1 VGSRRARGAQ
11 VPSPDV
17 AVPALARQDADEP
30 APLESAPSPRSWAR
44 AFEDI
49 RKALAQRELWG
60 HLGWQDI
67 KQRYR
72 RSVIGPLWITISMAV
87 TAAALGGLYSQLFGQ
102 PIGTFMPYVTVGF
115 MIWYFISACV
125 LEGTETF
132 IANEGLIRFLP
143 APLMIYV
150 FRTVWR
156 QILFF
161 AHNVVVYVVVLAI
174 FFNQLDEPYRMINV
188 VPGTD
193 GEPGILHPGL
203 SWWAL
208 LAIPAFVLIVING
221 LWVTLLFGIISARFR
236 DIPPVVAS
244 FMQLFFTMTPIIW
257 TTDLLSGGAPGS
269 IKAIIEQLAKLNPF
283 YHFIEIFRAPLVGQV
298 QSWTHWVVVGGIT
311 VVGWTLALVALRNYR
326 SRVAYWV

>member
-1 VGSRRARGAQ
+1 MAVGAIERTDAG
-11 VPSPDV
+11 PPG
-17 AVPALARQDADEP
+17 PADEDW
-30 APLESAPSPRSWAR
+30 AVSPRSWR
-44 AFEDI
+44 LAFADI
-49 RKALAQRELWG
+49 RRAVAQRELWG

-115 MIWYFISACV
+115 MIWYFISASV

-156 QILFF
+156 QVLFF
-161 AHNVVVYVVVLAI
+161 AHNVVVYVVVLAV
-174 FFNQLDEPYRMINV
+174 FFPQIDEPYRMV
-188 VPGTD
+188 TRGPGQ
-193 GEPGILHPGL
+193 PAGILHPGL
-203 SWWAL
+203 SWDAL
-208 LAIPAFVLIVING
+208 LAIPAFGLIVVNA
-221 LWVTLLFGIISARFR
+221 LWVVLLFGIIATRFR
-236 DIPPVVAS
+236 DIPPVVSS

-257 TTDLLSGGAPGS
+257 TPDLLTGGEPGS
-269 IKAIIEQLAKLNPF
+269 TKAIVEQLAKLNPF

-298 QSWTHWVVVGGIT
+298 QSWTHWAVVGVFT
-311 VVGWTLALVALRNYR
+311 VVGWSLALIALRNYR
-326 SRVAYWV
+326 SRVSYWV

>member
-1 VGSRRARGAQ
+1 MT
-11 VPSPDV
+11 
-17 AVPALARQDADEP
+17 VPALARRDADDADHSAGTGQ
-30 APLESAPSPRSWAR
+30 APDELTSSPRSWRR
-44 AFEDI
+44 AFADI
-49 RKALAQRELWG
+49 RAALAQRELWG

-156 QILFF
+156 QVLFF
-161 AHNVVVYVVVLAI
+161 AHNVGVYLIVLAI
-174 FFNQLDEPYRMINV
+174 FYGRLDEPYRMIENL
-188 VPGTD
+188 PGGGQGT
-193 GEPGILHPGL
+193 LHPGL
-203 SWWAL
+203 SWSAL
-208 LAIPAFVLIVING
+208 MAIPALLLIVING
-221 LWVTLLFGIISARFR
+221 LWVVLLLGIISTRFR
-236 DIPPVVAS
+236 DIPPVVSS

-257 TTDLLSGGAPGS
+257 SPDLLAGGPPGGARE
-269 IKAIIEQLAKLNPF
+269 IVRELAKLNPF

-298 QSWTHWVVVGGIT
+298 QSWTHWTVVGAIT

>member
-1 VGSRRARGAQ
+1 M
-11 VPSPDV
+11 
-17 AVPALARQDADEP
+17 AVPALARQDADDS
-30 APLESAPSPRSWAR
+30 APLEHAPSPRSWGR
-44 AFEDI
+44 AFGDI
-49 RKALAQRELWG
+49 RKAVDQRELWG

-161 AHNVVVYVVVLAI
+161 AHNVVVYVIVLAI
-174 FFNQLDEPYRMINV
+174 FFRQLDQPYRMV
-188 VPGTD
+188 KQTRTD
-193 GEPGILHPGL
+193 GQPGILHPGL

-208 LAIPAFVLIVING
+208 LAIPAFVLIVVNG

-236 DIPPVVAS
+236 DIPPVVGS

-257 TTDLLSGGAPGS
+257 TTDLLTGGAPGS
-269 IKAIIEQLAKLNPF
+269 TEGDHRASREAEPLLPLHRDLPSAAGRSGAELDALGRRRRHHRRRVVARADRAAQL
-283 YHFIEIFRAPLVGQV
+283 PLPRRLLGV
-298 QSWTHWVVVGGIT
+298 S
-311 VVGWTLALVALRNYR
+311 
-326 SRVAYWV
+326 S

>member
-1 VGSRRARGAQ
+1 
-11 VPSPDV
+11 V
-17 AVPALARQDADEP
+17 AVPALARRGADDP
-30 APLESAPSPRSWAR
+30 SGPDDVAGAADLHTPSPRSWRR
-44 AFEDI
+44 AFGDI
-49 RKALAQRELWG
+49 RQAIAQRELWG
-60 HLGWQDI
+60 HLGWQDV

-72 RSVIGPLWITISMAV
+72 RSTIGPLWITISMAV

-156 QILFF
+156 QVLFF
-161 AHNVVVYVVVLAI
+161 AHNLVVYVIVLAI
-174 FFNQLDEPYRMINV
+174 FFPELTRPYQMVHPNGV
-188 VPGTD
+188 V
-193 GEPGILHPGL
+193 HPGL
-203 SWWAL
+203 SWSAL
-208 LAIPAFVLIVING
+208 LAIPAFLLIVVNG
-221 LWVTLLFGIISARFR
+221 LWVTLLFGIIATRFR
-236 DIPPVVAS
+236 DIPPVVSS

-257 TTDLLSGGAPGS
+257 TTDLLRGGAPGS
-269 IKAIIEQLAKLNPF
+269 TKALVEWLAKLNPF

-298 QSWTHWVVVGGIT
+298 QSWTHWAVCGVIT
-311 VVGWTLALVALRNYR
+311 VVGWTLALIALRNYR

>member
-1 VGSRRARGAQ
+1 MTFTDAAAQSKTFTRAWGDL
-11 VPSPDV
+11 VSG
-17 AVPALARQDADEP
+17 
-30 APLESAPSPRSWAR
+30 
-44 AFEDI
+44 FG
-49 RKALAQRELWG
+49 KRELWL

-72 RSVIGPLWITISMAV
+72 RSVLGPFWITIATGTMAV
-87 TAAALGGLYSQLFGQ
+87 ALGGLYSQLFGQ

-156 QILFF
+156 QVLFF
-161 AHNVVVYVVVLAI
+161 AHNVVVYIIVLAI
-174 FFNQLDEPYRMINV
+174 FFPQISEPYRMVLHLSN
-188 VPGTD
+188 GQ
-193 GEPGILHPGL
+193 PGILSPGL
-203 SWWAL
+203 SWTAL
-208 LAIPAFVLIVING
+208 LAIPAFVVIVANG
-221 LWVTLLFGIISARFR
+221 LWVTLLFGIVATRFR
-236 DIPPVVAS
+236 DIPPVVSS

-257 TTDLLSGGAPGS
+257 TPDLLAGGAPGS
-269 IKAIIEQLAKLNPF
+269 TKYVVEQLAKLNPF
-283 YHFIEIFRAPLVGQV
+283 YHFIEIFRAPLVGGV
-298 QSWTHWVVVGGIT
+298 QSWTHWAVVGVIT
-311 VVGWTLALVALRNYR
+311 VVGWTLALIALRNYR

>member
-1 VGSRRARGAQ
+1 M
-11 VPSPDV
+11 
-17 AVPALARQDADEP
+17 AVPALERRDADES
-30 APLESAPSPRSWAR
+30 ALEGIASSPRSWAR
-44 AFEDI
+44 AVDDI
-49 RKALAQRELWG
+49 RRAIAQRELWG

-87 TAAALGGLYSQLFGQ
+87 TALALGGLYSQLFGQ

-125 LEGTETF
+125 TEGTETF

-156 QILFF
+156 QVLFF
-161 AHNVVVYVVVLAI
+161 AHNVVVYLAVLAA
-174 FFNQLDEPYRMINV
+174 FFTQIDQPYRMIERLAN
-188 VPGTD
+188 GAT
-193 GEPGILHPGL
+193 GILHPGL
-203 SWWAL
+203 SWAAL
-208 LAIPAFVLIVING
+208 LAIPAFVVIVING
-221 LWVTLLFGIISARFR
+221 LWVTLLFGILAARFR
-236 DIPPVVAS
+236 DIPPVVQS

-257 TTDLLSGGAPGS
+257 TPDLLAGGAPGS
-269 IKAIIEQLAKLNPF
+269 ARAIVEQAARLNPF

-298 QSWTHWVVVGGIT
+298 QSWTHWLVVGVIT

>member
-1 VGSRRARGAQ
+1 V
-11 VPSPDV
+11 D
-17 AVPALARQDADEP
+17 
-30 APLESAPSPRSWAR
+30 
-44 AFEDI
+44 
-49 RKALAQRELWG
+49 QRELWG

-87 TAAALGGLYSQLFGQ
+87 TAAALGGLYSQQFGQ

-161 AHNVVVYVVVLAI
+161 AHNVVVYVIVLAI
-174 FFNQLDEPYRMINV
+174 FFRQLDKPDGRHEGPINTSV
-188 VPGTD
+188 GVQW
-193 GEPGILHPGL
+193 GIFIAFLLG
-203 SWWAL
+203 AL
-208 LAIPAFVLIVING
+208 LAYSGYRVRAAHVPEPVEDGVAPRQRRPRPPAPPTDPPPSQTQATAV
-221 LWVTLLFGIISARFR
+221 ARR
-236 DIPPVVAS
+236 RPAR
-244 FMQLFFTMTPIIW
+244 
-257 TTDLLSGGAPGS
+257 PGD
-269 IKAIIEQLAKLNPF
+269 EQL
-283 YHFIEIFRAPLVGQV
+283 EGQL
-298 QSWTHWVVVGGIT
+298 SFDEP
-311 VVGWTLALVALRNYR
+311 AEYR
-326 SRVAYWV
+326 PPPR

>member
-1 VGSRRARGAQ
+1 
-11 VPSPDV
+11 V
-17 AVPALARQDADEP
+17 ALPALERRDADD
-30 APLESAPSPRSWAR
+30 SAPAEFTSSPRSWER
-44 AFEDI
+44 AFGDI
-49 RKALAQRELWG
+49 RRAIEQRELWG

-87 TAAALGGLYSQLFGQ
+87 TALALGVLYSQLFGQ

-125 LEGTETF
+125 TEGTETF

-161 AHNVVVYVVVLAI
+161 AHNVVVYLVVLAV
-174 FFNQLDEPYRMINV
+174 FFTQIDHPYRMVETLPN
-188 VPGTD
+188 GAM
-193 GEPGILHPGL
+193 GILHPGL
-203 SWWAL
+203 SWTIVFAL
-208 LAIPAFVLIVING
+208 PAFLMIVING
-221 LWVTLLFGIISARFR
+221 MWVCLLFGILAARYR
-236 DIPPVVAS
+236 DIPPVVLS

-257 TTDLLSGGAPGS
+257 TPDLLAGGAPGS
-269 IKAIIEQLAKLNPF
+269 VRAIVEQLARLNPF
-283 YHFIEIFRAPLVGQV
+283 YHFIEIFRAPLVGQQ
-298 QSWTHWVVVGGIT
+298 QSWTHWLVVGVIT
-311 VVGWTLALVALRNYR
+311 LVGWTLALVALRNYR

>member
-1 VGSRRARGAQ
+1 MHGA
-11 VPSPDV
+11 
-17 AVPALARQDADEP
+17 
-30 APLESAPSPRSWAR
+30 SPRSWRR
-44 AFEDI
+44 AFHDI
-49 RKALAQRELWG
+49 RQAIAQRELWG

-72 RSVIGPLWITISMAV
+72 RSTIGPLWITISMAV

-156 QILFF
+156 QVLFF
-161 AHNVVVYVVVLAI
+161 AHNVVVYVIVLAI
-174 FFNQLDEPYRMINV
+174 FFGQLDEPYRMINRMAD
-188 VPGTD
+188 GTQ
-193 GEPGILHPGL
+193 GVLHPGL
-203 SWWAL
+203 SWTAL
-208 LAIPAFVLIVING
+208 LAIPAFVVIVANG
-221 LWVTLLFGIISARFR
+221 LWVTLLFGIIATRFR
-236 DIPPVVAS
+236 DIPPVVSS

-257 TTDLLSGGAPGS
+257 TPDLLRGGEPGS
-269 IKAIIEQLAKLNPF
+269 ARAIVEQLAKLNPF

-298 QSWTHWVVVGGIT
+298 QSWTHWAVVGVIT
-311 VVGWTLALVALRNYR
+311 VVGWALALIALRNYR

>member
-1 VGSRRARGAQ
+1 M
-11 VPSPDV
+11 
-17 AVPALARQDADEP
+17 
-30 APLESAPSPRSWAR
+30 
-44 AFEDI
+44 
-49 RKALAQRELWG
+49 KAAIDQRELWG
-60 HLGWQDI
+60 HLGWQDV

-72 RSVIGPLWITISMAV
+72 RSTIGPLWITISMAV
-87 TAAALGGLYSQLFGQ
+87 TAAALGGLYSQLFDQ

-156 QILFF
+156 QVLFF
-161 AHNVVVYVVVLAI
+161 AHNLVVYVIVLAI
-174 FFNQLDEPYRMINV
+174 FFPELTRPYQMVHNGV
-188 VPGTD
+188 M
-193 GEPGILHPGL
+193 HPGL
-203 SWWAL
+203 GWSAL
-208 LAIPAFVLIVING
+208 FAIPAFVLIVING
-221 LWVTLLFGIISARFR
+221 LWVTLLFGIIATRFR
-236 DIPPVVAS
+236 DIPPVVSS

-257 TTDLLSGGAPGS
+257 TTDLLKGGRAGS
-269 IKAIIEQLAKLNPF
+269 PRSIVDFVAKLNPF

-298 QSWTHWVVVGGIT
+298 QSWTHWAVCGVIT
-311 VVGWTLALVALRNYR
+311 VVGWALALIALRNYR

>member
-1 VGSRRARGAQ
+1 M
-11 VPSPDV
+11 
-17 AVPALARQDADEP
+17 AVPALARPGADDPSGDDA
-30 APLESAPSPRSWAR
+30 AESRLHGASPRSWSR
-44 AFEDI
+44 AFADI
-49 RKALAQRELWG
+49 RQAVAQRELWG

-72 RSVIGPLWITISMAV
+72 RSTIGPLWITISMAV

-156 QILFF
+156 QVLFF
-161 AHNVVVYVVVLAI
+161 AHNVVVYVIVLVI
-174 FFNQLDEPYRMINV
+174 FFNQLDEPYRMIAK
-188 VPGTD
+188 VPGTLD
-193 GEPGILHPGL
+193 LPGTLHPGL
-203 SWWAL
+203 SWAAL
-208 LAIPAFVLIVING
+208 LAIPAFVLIVANG
-221 LWVTLLFGIISARFR
+221 LWVTLLFGIIATRFR
-236 DIPPVVAS
+236 DIPPVVSS

-257 TTDLLSGGAPGS
+257 TPDLLRGGEPGS
-269 IKAIIEQLAKLNPF
+269 ARAIVEQLAKLNPF

-298 QSWTHWVVVGGIT
+298 QSWTHWAVVGVIT
-311 VVGWTLALVALRNYR
+311 VVGWTLALIALRNYR

>member
-1 VGSRRARGAQ
+1 
-11 VPSPDV
+11 V
-17 AVPALARQDADEP
+17 AVPALERQDADDV
-30 APLESAPSPRSWAR
+30 APEEFTAPPRSWSR
-44 AFEDI
+44 AFGDI
-49 RKALAQRELWG
+49 SAAVAQRELWG

-87 TAAALGGLYSQLFGQ
+87 TALALGGLYSQLFGQ

-125 LEGTETF
+125 TEGTETF
-132 IANEGLIRFLP
+132 TANEGLIRFLP

-156 QILFF
+156 QTLFF
-161 AHNVVVYVVVLAI
+161 AHNVVVYLVVLAV
-174 FFNQLDEPYRMINV
+174 FFTQLDEPYRMIEKLPN
-188 VPGTD
+188 GS
-193 GEPGILHPGL
+193 EGILHPGL
-203 SWWAL
+203 SWTAL
-208 LAIPAFVLIVING
+208 LAIPAFLLIVING
-221 LWVTLLFGIISARFR
+221 LWVTLLLGIVSTRFR
-236 DIPPVVAS
+236 DIPPVVQS

-257 TTDLLSGGAPGS
+257 TPDLLAGGAPGS
-269 IKAIIEQLAKLNPF
+269 WKAIVEQLARLNPF
-283 YHFIEIFRAPLVGQV
+283 YQFIEIFRAPLIGQV
-298 QSWTHWVVVGGIT
+298 QSWTHWLVCGVIT

>member
-1 VGSRRARGAQ
+1 M
-11 VPSPDV
+11 
-17 AVPALARQDADEP
+17 AVPALARPGADDPSGADEAGP
-30 APLESAPSPRSWAR
+30 DLHGASPRSWRR
-44 AFEDI
+44 AFHDI
-49 RKALAQRELWG
+49 RQAIAQRELWG

-72 RSVIGPLWITISMAV
+72 RSTIGPLWITISMAV

-156 QILFF
+156 QVLFF
-161 AHNVVVYVVVLAI
+161 AHNVVVYVIVLAI
-174 FFNQLDEPYRMINV
+174 FFGQLDEPYRMINRMAD
-188 VPGTD
+188 GTQ
-193 GEPGILHPGL
+193 GVLHPGL
-203 SWWAL
+203 SWTAL
-208 LAIPAFVLIVING
+208 LAIPAFVVIVANG
-221 LWVTLLFGIISARFR
+221 LWVTLLFGIIATRFR
-236 DIPPVVAS
+236 DIPPVVSS

-257 TTDLLSGGAPGS
+257 TPDLLRGGEPGS
-269 IKAIIEQLAKLNPF
+269 ARAIVEQLAKLNPF

-298 QSWTHWVVVGGIT
+298 QSWTHWAVVGVIT
-311 VVGWTLALVALRNYR
+311 VVGWALALIALRNYR

>member
-1 VGSRRARGAQ
+1 MGSDLHGA
-11 VPSPDV
+11 
-17 AVPALARQDADEP
+17 
-30 APLESAPSPRSWAR
+30 SPRSWKR
-44 AFEDI
+44 AFADI
-49 RKALAQRELWG
+49 RQAVAQRELWG

-72 RSVIGPLWITISMAV
+72 RSTIGPLWITISMAV

-156 QILFF
+156 QVLFF
-161 AHNVVVYVVVLAI
+161 AHNVVVYVIVLAI
-174 FFNQLDEPYRMINV
+174 FFGQLDEPYRMINRMAD
-188 VPGTD
+188 GTQ
-193 GEPGILHPGL
+193 GVLHPGL
-203 SWWAL
+203 SWTAL
-208 LAIPAFVLIVING
+208 LAIPAFVVIVANG
-221 LWVTLLFGIISARFR
+221 LWVTLLFGIIATRFR
-236 DIPPVVAS
+236 DIPPVVSS

-257 TTDLLSGGAPGS
+257 TPDLLRGGEPGS
-269 IKAIIEQLAKLNPF
+269 ARAIVEQLAKLNPF

-298 QSWTHWVVVGGIT
+298 QSWTHWAVVGVIT
-311 VVGWTLALVALRNYR
+311 VVGWALALIALRNYR

>member
-1 VGSRRARGAQ
+1 M
-11 VPSPDV
+11 

-30 APLESAPSPRSWAR
+30 ASAENAPSPRSWGR

-49 RKALAQRELWG
+49 RKAVAQRELWG

-161 AHNVVVYVVVLAI
+161 AHNVVVYVIVLAI

-188 VPGTD
+188 VPGTS

-236 DIPPVVAS
+236 DIPPVVSS

-269 IKAIIEQLAKLNPF
+269 IKAVIEQLAKLNPF

-298 QSWTHWVVVGGIT
+298 QSWTHWAVVGGIT

>member
-1 VGSRRARGAQ
+1 MAVGAIERPDAE
-11 VPSPDV
+11 PSG
-17 AVPALARQDADEP
+17 PAAEEWTT
-30 APLESAPSPRSWAR
+30 APPRSWSR
-44 AFEDI
+44 AFGDI
-49 RKALAQRELWG
+49 GQAVAQRELWG

-87 TAAALGGLYSQLFGQ
+87 TALALGGLYSQLFGQ

-125 LEGTETF
+125 TEGTETF

-156 QILFF
+156 QSLFF
-161 AHNVVVYVVVLAI
+161 AHNVVVYVVVLAV
-174 FFNQLDEPYRMINV
+174 FFTQIDQPYQMIV
-188 VPGTD
+188 KP
-193 GEPGILHPGL
+193 EGILHPGL
-203 SWWAL
+203 SWTAL
-208 LAIPAFVLIVING
+208 VAIPAFVVIVING
-221 LWVTLLFGIISARFR
+221 LWVTLLFGILAARFR
-236 DIPPVVAS
+236 DIPPVVQS

-257 TTDLLSGGAPGS
+257 TPDLLSGGAPGS
-269 IKAIIEQLAKLNPF
+269 ARAVVEQLARLNPF

-298 QSWTHWVVVGGIT
+298 QSWTHWLVVGVIT
-311 VVGWTLALVALRNYR
+311 VVGWGLALLALRNYR
-326 SRVAYWV
+326 SRVSYWV

>member
-1 VGSRRARGAQ
+1 
-11 VPSPDV
+11 V
-17 AVPALARQDADEP
+17 AVPALARRGADDPSGPDDAAGAAD
-30 APLESAPSPRSWAR
+30 LHAPSPRSWRR
-44 AFEDI
+44 AFGDI
-49 RKALAQRELWG
+49 GQAIAQRELWG
-60 HLGWQDI
+60 HLGWQDV

-72 RSVIGPLWITISMAV
+72 RSTIGPLWITISMAV

-161 AHNVVVYVVVLAI
+161 AHNVVVYVVVIAI
-174 FFNQLDEPYRMINV
+174 FFRQLEDPYTMVTKADAIV
-188 VPGTD
+188 
-193 GEPGILHPGL
+193 HPGL

-208 LAIPAFVLIVING
+208 LAIPAFVLIVVNG

-236 DIPPVVAS
+236 DIPPVVGS

-257 TTDLLSGGAPGS
+257 TTDLLTGGAPGS
-269 IKAIIEQLAKLNPF
+269 PRAIIEFLAKLNPF
-283 YHFIEIFRAPLVGQV
+283 YHFIEIFRAPLVGQQ
-298 QSWTHWVVVGGIT
+298 QSWVHWVVCGAIT
-311 VVGWTLALVALRNYR
+311 VIGWSLALLALRNYR

>member
-1 VGSRRARGAQ
+1 M
-11 VPSPDV
+11 
-17 AVPALARQDADEP
+17 AVPALARPGADDPSDDDAAGADLHG
-30 APLESAPSPRSWAR
+30 ASPRSWRR
-44 AFEDI
+44 AFGDI
-49 RKALAQRELWG
+49 RQAIAQRELWG

-72 RSVIGPLWITISMAV
+72 RSTIGPLWITISMAV

-156 QILFF
+156 QVLFF
-161 AHNVVVYVVVLAI
+161 AHNVVVYLIVLAI
-174 FFNQLDEPYRMINV
+174 FFGQLDEPYRMINKLSD
-188 VPGTD
+188 GT
-193 GEPGILHPGL
+193 PGILHPGL
-203 SWWAL
+203 SWTAL
-208 LAIPAFVLIVING
+208 LAIPAFVVIVANG
-221 LWVTLLFGIISARFR
+221 LWVTLLFGIIATRFR
-236 DIPPVVAS
+236 DIPPVVSS

-257 TTDLLSGGAPGS
+257 TPDLLAGGAPGS
-269 IKAIIEQLAKLNPF
+269 TKALVEQLARLNPF

-298 QSWTHWVVVGGIT
+298 QSWTHWAVVGVIT
-311 VVGWTLALVALRNYR
+311 VVGWALALIALRNYR

>member
-1 VGSRRARGAQ
+1 
-11 VPSPDV
+11 V
-17 AVPALARQDADEP
+17 AVPALARRGADDPSGPHDAAAAAD
-30 APLESAPSPRSWAR
+30 LHAPSPRSWRR
-44 AFEDI
+44 AFGDI
-49 RKALAQRELWG
+49 GQAIEQRELWG

-72 RSVIGPLWITISMAV
+72 RSTIGPLWITISMAV

-156 QILFF
+156 QVLFF
-161 AHNVVVYVVVLAI
+161 AHNVIVYVIVLAI
-174 FFNQLDEPYRMINV
+174 FFPQLSQPYQMVRPQGV
-188 VPGTD
+188 V
-193 GEPGILHPGL
+193 HPGL
-203 SWWAL
+203 SWTAL
-208 LAIPAFVLIVING
+208 LAIPAFLVIVING
-221 LWVTLLFGIISARFR
+221 LWVCLLFGIIATRFR
-236 DIPPVVAS
+236 DIPPVVSS

-257 TTDLLSGGAPGS
+257 TPDLLNGGSSSGAKE
-269 IKAIIEQLAKLNPF
+269 IVKALAKLNPF

-298 QSWTHWVVVGGIT
+298 QSWTHWAVVGVIT
-311 VVGWTLALVALRNYR
+311 VIGWTLALVALRNYR

>member
-1 VGSRRARGAQ
+1 MAVGAIERAGAE
-11 VPSPDV
+11 PPGPV
-17 AVPALARQDADEP
+17 AEAAWA
-30 APLESAPSPRSWAR
+30 ASPRSWAR
-44 AFEDI
+44 ASADI
-49 RKALAQRELWG
+49 RQAIAQRELWG
-60 HLGWQDI
+60 HLGWQDV

-115 MIWYFISACV
+115 MIWYFISASV

-156 QILFF
+156 QVLFF

-174 FFNQLDEPYRMINV
+174 FFTTLDQPYRMV
-188 VPGTD
+188 ERGPGQI
-193 GEPGILHPGL
+193 PGILHPGL
-203 SWWAL
+203 SWSAL
-208 LAIPAFVLIVING
+208 LAVPAFLVIVVNA
-221 LWVTLLFGIISARFR
+221 LWVVLLFGIIATRFR
-236 DIPPVVAS
+236 DIPPVVSS

-257 TTDLLSGGAPGS
+257 TPDLLAGGAPGS
-269 IKAIIEQLAKLNPF
+269 TRAIVEQLARLNPF

-298 QSWTHWVVVGGIT
+298 QSWTHWLVVGVIT
-311 VVGWTLALVALRNYR
+311 VVGWALALIALRNYR
-326 SRVAYWV
+326 SRVPYWV

>member
-1 VGSRRARGAQ
+1 MAIGAIERSDTD
-11 VPSPDV
+11 PSGPGPD
-17 AVPALARQDADEP
+17 EFGT
-30 APLESAPSPRSWAR
+30 SPRSWRR

-49 RKALAQRELWG
+49 GQAIAQRELWG

-87 TAAALGGLYSQLFGQ
+87 TAGALGGLYSQLFNQ

-125 LEGTETF
+125 TEGTETF

-156 QILFF
+156 QALFF
-161 AHNVVVYVVVLAI
+161 AHNLAVYVVVLAI
-174 FFNQLDEPYRMINV
+174 FFPELDEPYQMIRPSGV
-188 VPGTD
+188 M
-193 GEPGILHPGL
+193 HPGL
-203 SWWAL
+203 SWTAL
-208 LAIPAFVLIVING
+208 LAIPAFLMIVING
-221 LWVTLLFGIISARFR
+221 LWVTLLFGIVATRFR
-236 DIPPVVAS
+236 DIPPVVQS

-257 TTDLLSGGAPGS
+257 TPDLLNMGSSSGA
-269 IKAIIEQLAKLNPF
+269 KEAVKTLAKLNPF

-298 QSWTHWVVVGGIT
+298 QSWTHWAVAGAIT
-311 VVGWTLALVALRNYR
+311 VVGWSLALLALRNYR
-326 SRVAYWV
+326 SRVSYWV

>member
-1 VGSRRARGAQ
+1 M
-11 VPSPDV
+11 
-17 AVPALARQDADEP
+17 AVPALARPGADDPSDDDAAGGDLHG
-30 APLESAPSPRSWAR
+30 ASPRSWRR
-44 AFEDI
+44 AFGDI
-49 RKALAQRELWG
+49 RQAIAQRELWG

-72 RSVIGPLWITISMAV
+72 RSTIGPLWITISMAV

-156 QILFF
+156 QVLFF
-161 AHNVVVYVVVLAI
+161 AHNVVVYVIVLAI
-174 FFNQLDEPYRMINV
+174 FFGQLDEPYRMINQLSD
-188 VPGTD
+188 GT
-193 GEPGILHPGL
+193 PGILHPGL
-203 SWWAL
+203 SWTAL
-208 LAIPAFVLIVING
+208 LAIPAFVVIVANG
-221 LWVTLLFGIISARFR
+221 LWVTLLFGIIATRFR
-236 DIPPVVAS
+236 DIPPVVSS

-257 TTDLLSGGAPGS
+257 TPDLLAGGAPGS
-269 IKAIIEQLAKLNPF
+269 TKALVEQLARLNPF

-298 QSWTHWVVVGGIT
+298 QSWTHWAVVGVIT
-311 VVGWTLALVALRNYR
+311 VVGWTLALIALRNYR

>member
-1 VGSRRARGAQ
+1 MAVGAIERA
-11 VPSPDV
+11 
-17 AVPALARQDADEP
+17 DAGPPGPVDEEWT
-30 APLESAPSPRSWAR
+30 AAPRSWQR
-44 AFEDI
+44 AFADI
-49 RKALAQRELWG
+49 RQAVAQRELWG

-115 MIWYFISACV
+115 MIWYFISATV

-156 QILFF
+156 QMLFF
-161 AHNVVVYVVVLAI
+161 AHNVVVYVVVLAV
-174 FFNQLDEPYRMINV
+174 FFTTLDQPYRMV
-188 VPGTD
+188 ERPAGQP
-193 GEPGILHPGL
+193 PGILHPGL
-203 SWWAL
+203 SWSAL
-208 LAIPAFVLIVING
+208 LAIPAFVLIVVNAV
-221 LWVTLLFGIISARFR
+221 WVVLLFGIIATRFR
-236 DIPPVVAS
+236 DIPPVVSS

-257 TTDLLSGGAPGS
+257 TPDLLSGGAPGS
-269 IKAIIEQLAKLNPF
+269 TKAIVEQLARLNPF

-298 QSWTHWVVVGGIT
+298 QSWTHWLVVGVFT
-311 VVGWTLALVALRNYR
+311 VVGWSLALLALRNYR
-326 SRVAYWV
+326 SRVSYWV

>member
-1 VGSRRARGAQ
+1 
-11 VPSPDV
+11 V
-17 AVPALARQDADEP
+17 AVPALARRGADEP
-30 APLESAPSPRSWAR
+30 SEPQDAVADELHTPSPRSWQR
-44 AFEDI
+44 AFDDFGQAI
-49 RKALAQRELWG
+49 AQRELWG

-72 RSVIGPLWITISMAV
+72 RSTIGPLWITISMAV

-156 QILFF
+156 QVLFF
-161 AHNVVVYVVVLAI
+161 AHNVVVYVIVLAI
-174 FFNQLDEPYRMINV
+174 FFPQISQPYRMVLHLSN
-188 VPGTD
+188 GQ
-193 GEPGILHPGL
+193 PGILSPGL
-203 SWWAL
+203 SWAAL
-208 LAIPAFVLIVING
+208 LAIPAFVVIVANG
-221 LWVTLLFGIISARFR
+221 LWVTLLFGIVATRFR
-236 DIPPVVAS
+236 DIPPVVSS

-257 TTDLLSGGAPGS
+257 TPDLLAGGAPGS
-269 IKAIIEQLAKLNPF
+269 TKYVVEQLAKLNPF
-283 YHFIEIFRAPLVGQV
+283 YHFIEIFRAPLVGGV
-298 QSWTHWVVVGGIT
+298 QSWTHWAVVGVIT

>member
-1 VGSRRARGAQ
+1 
-11 VPSPDV
+11 V
-17 AVPALARQDADEP
+17 AVPALARRGADDPSGPRDAAAAADLHASP
-30 APLESAPSPRSWAR
+30 PRSWRR
-44 AFEDI
+44 AFADI
-49 RKALAQRELWG
+49 GAAIDQRELWG
-60 HLGWQDI
+60 HLGWQDV

-72 RSVIGPLWITISMAV
+72 RSTIGPLWITISMAV
-87 TAAALGGLYSQLFGQ
+87 TAAALGGLYSQLFNQ

-156 QILFF
+156 QVLFF
-161 AHNVVVYVVVLAI
+161 AHNLVVYVLVLAI
-174 FFNQLDEPYRMINV
+174 FFPQLSQPYRMVNNGV
-188 VPGTD
+188 M
-193 GEPGILHPGL
+193 HPGL
-203 SWWAL
+203 SWSAL
-208 LAIPAFVLIVING
+208 LAIPAFLLIVING
-221 LWVTLLFGIISARFR
+221 LWVTLLFGIIATRFR
-236 DIPPVVAS
+236 DIPPVVSS

-257 TTDLLSGGAPGS
+257 TTDLLKGGTAGS
-269 IKAIIEQLAKLNPF
+269 AKSVVDFVAKLNPF
-283 YHFIEIFRAPLVGQV
+283 YHFIEIFRAPLVGQI
-298 QSWTHWVVVGGIT
+298 QSWTHWAVCGGIT

>member
-1 VGSRRARGAQ
+1 
-11 VPSPDV
+11 V
-17 AVPALARQDADEP
+17 ALPALERRDADG
-30 APLESAPSPRSWAR
+30 SAPAEFTSSPRSWER
-44 AFEDI
+44 AFGDI
-49 RKALAQRELWG
+49 RRAIEQRELWG

-87 TAAALGGLYSQLFGQ
+87 TALALGVLYSQLFGQ

-125 LEGTETF
+125 TEGTETF

-161 AHNVVVYVVVLAI
+161 AHNVVVYLVVLAV
-174 FFNQLDEPYRMINV
+174 FFTQIDHPYRMVETLPN
-188 VPGTD
+188 GAM
-193 GEPGILHPGL
+193 GILHPGL
-203 SWWAL
+203 SWTIVFAL
-208 LAIPAFVLIVING
+208 PAFLMIVING
-221 LWVTLLFGIISARFR
+221 MWVCLLFGILAARYR
-236 DIPPVVAS
+236 DIPPVVLS

-257 TTDLLSGGAPGS
+257 TPDLLAGGAPGS
-269 IKAIIEQLAKLNPF
+269 VRAIVEQLARLNPF
-283 YHFIEIFRAPLVGQV
+283 YHFIEIFRAPLVGQQ
-298 QSWTHWVVVGGIT
+298 QSWTHWLVVGVIT
-311 VVGWTLALVALRNYR
+311 LVGWTLALVALRNYR

>member
-1 VGSRRARGAQ
+1 MAIGAIERSDTD
-11 VPSPDV
+11 PSG
-17 AVPALARQDADEP
+17 
-30 APLESAPSPRSWAR
+30 SAPDELGTSPRSWRR
-44 AFEDI
+44 AFDDI
-49 RKALAQRELWG
+49 GQAVAQRELWG

-156 QILFF
+156 QALFF
-161 AHNVVVYVVVLAI
+161 AHNLVVYVVVLAI
-174 FFNQLDEPYRMINV
+174 FFNQLDEPYQMIRPNGV
-188 VPGTD
+188 
-193 GEPGILHPGL
+193 LHPGL
-203 SWWAL
+203 SWTAL
-208 LAIPAFVLIVING
+208 LAIPAFVVIVANG
-221 LWVTLLFGIISARFR
+221 LWVTLLFGIIATRFR
-236 DIPPVVAS
+236 DIPPVVSS

-257 TTDLLSGGAPGS
+257 TPDLLRGGAPGS
-269 IKAIIEQLAKLNPF
+269 ARAIVEQLAKLNPF

-298 QSWTHWVVVGGIT
+298 QSWTHWAVVGVIT
-311 VVGWTLALVALRNYR
+311 VVGWTLALLALRNYR

>member
-1 VGSRRARGAQ
+1 M
-11 VPSPDV
+11 
-17 AVPALARQDADEP
+17 AVPALARPGADEP
-30 APLESAPSPRSWAR
+30 TGDDAAGPDMHGASPRSWRR
-44 AFEDI
+44 AFGDI
-49 RKALAQRELWG
+49 RQAIAQRELWG

-72 RSVIGPLWITISMAV
+72 RSTIGPLWITISMAV

-156 QILFF
+156 QVLFF
-161 AHNVVVYVVVLAI
+161 AHNVVVYAVVLVI
-174 FFNQLDEPYRMINV
+174 FFGQLDEPYRM
-188 VPGTD
+188 GTK
-193 GEPGILHPGL
+193 ETAVLHPGL
-203 SWWAL
+203 SWAAL
-208 LAIPAFVLIVING
+208 LAIPAFVVIVFNG
-221 LWVTLLFGIISARFR
+221 LWVTLLFGIIATRFR
-236 DIPPVVAS
+236 DIPPVVSS

-257 TTDLLSGGAPGS
+257 TPDLLAGGAPGS
-269 IKAIIEQLAKLNPF
+269 TKAYVEQLARLNPF

-298 QSWTHWVVVGGIT
+298 QSWTHWAVVGVIT

>member
-1 VGSRRARGAQ
+1 M
-11 VPSPDV
+11 
-17 AVPALARQDADEP
+17 AVPALARPGADEP
-30 APLESAPSPRSWAR
+30 SDRDATAAEKLHGASPRSWRR
-44 AFEDI
+44 AFADI
-49 RKALAQRELWG
+49 NAAIAQRELWG

-72 RSVIGPLWITISMAV
+72 RSTIGPLWITISMAV

-161 AHNVVVYVVVLAI
+161 AHNVVVYVIVLAI
-174 FFNQLDEPYRMINV
+174 FFGQLDEPYRMINRLSD
-188 VPGTD
+188 GTM
-193 GEPGILHPGL
+193 GVLHPGL
-203 SWWAL
+203 SWTAL
-208 LAIPAFVLIVING
+208 LAIPAFVVIVANG
-221 LWVTLLFGIISARFR
+221 LWVTLLFGIIATRFR
-236 DIPPVVAS
+236 DIPPVVSS

-257 TTDLLSGGAPGS
+257 TPDLLRGGEPGS
-269 IKAIIEQLAKLNPF
+269 AKAIVEQLAKLNPF

-298 QSWTHWVVVGGIT
+298 QSWTHWAVVGVIT
-311 VVGWTLALVALRNYR
+311 VVGWTLALIALRNYR